1 MGTNREGKD
10 EGMLLSDVI
19 KDMEGRLL
27 RDGMF
32 QTLEY
37 CTGGLKVPFLTFMGN
52 PKFVDKMS
60 PFASCVLCSEE
71 LADRLP
77 PSVQGVFITESPKE
91 SFQIIH
97 NRLCKDAAYCLPT
110 TANKIGEDCIISERA
125 NIAGNSVKI
134 GDRVIIEDNVTIYD
148 HVTIGNDCVIRSG
161 AVIGGKAFTFARA
174 KGNRILGMEDLGQVV
189 IGDRVEIFSLTHIAK
204 GILPTDTTYI
214 ENDAKIDALVQIG
227 HGSVIG
233 ERTLIAEGAVI
244 AGNVRIGADA
254 WVGVNA
260 TVSNRICIGDH
271 ARVSLGSVVT
281 KDVAD
286 GQTVTGNFAIEH
298 ANFIQNLKKSCAGEE

>member
-1 MGTNREGKD
+1 MF
-10 EGMLLSDVI
+10 LSDVT
-19 KDMEGRLL
+19 KDLEGRLL
-27 RDGMF
+27 KDGEF

-37 CTGGLKVPFLTFMGN
+37 CTGKLEVPYLTFMGN

-60 PFASCVLCSEE
+60 PYVSCVLCSAE

-77 PSVQGVFITESPKE
+77 QSIVGVFITDSPKE

-97 NRLCKDAAYCLPT
+97 NRLSKNADYCLPKKLNRT
-110 TANKIGEDCIISERA
+110 GTGCVISGRA
-125 NIAGNSVKI
+125 NIAGNSVEI
-134 GDRVIIEDNVTIYD
+134 GDRVVIEDNVTIYD
-148 HVTIGNDCVIRSG
+148 HVKIGNDCVIRSG
-161 AVIGGKAFTFARA
+161 AVIGGKAFTFART
-174 KGNRILGMEDLGQVV
+174 KDNRILGMEDLGQVV
-189 IGDRVEIFSLTHIAK
+189 LGDRVEIFSLTHIAK
-204 GILPTDTTYI
+204 GILPTDTTFI
-214 ENDAKIDALVQIG
+214 GNDAKIDALVQIG

-244 AGNVRIGADA
+244 AGNVRIGSDS

-260 TVSNRICIGDH
+260 TVSNRIQIGDN

-281 KDVAD
+281 KDVAG

-298 ANFIQNLKKSCAGEE
+298 TAFLRNLKDMIHLH

>member
-1 MGTNREGKD
+1 
-10 EGMLLSDVI
+10 MLLSDVT
-19 KDMEGRLL
+19 KDIEGRLL
-27 RDGMF
+27 REGTF

-37 CTGGLKVPFLTFMGN
+37 CTGSLEIPFLTFLGN
-52 PKFVDKMS
+52 PKFSDKMS
-60 PFASCVLCSEE
+60 PFVSCVLCSEE

-77 PSVQGVFITESPKE
+77 KGVQGIFITQSPKE
-91 SFQIIH
+91 SFQVIH
-97 NRLCKDAAYCLPT
+97 NRLGKDAAYCLPT
-110 TANKIGEDCIISERA
+110 KPNKFGADCVISERA
-125 NIAGNSVKI
+125 NIAADSVEI

-148 HVTIGNDCVIRSG
+148 HVTVGDDCVIRSG
-161 AVIGGKAFTFARA
+161 AVIGGKAFTFART
-174 KGNRILGMEDLGQVV
+174 KDNRILGMEDLGQVV

-204 GILPTDTTYI
+204 GILPTDTTFI
-214 ENDAKIDALVQIG
+214 GNDAKIDALVQIG

-260 TVSNRICIGDH
+260 TVSNRIRIGDH

-298 ANFIQNLKKSCAGEE
+298 TQFLRHLKDMIHLH

>member
-1 MGTNREGKD
+1 
-10 EGMLLSDVI
+10 MLLSDVT
-19 KDMEGRLL
+19 KDIEGRLL
-27 RDGMF
+27 REGTF

-37 CTGGLKVPFLTFMGN
+37 CTGSLEIPFLTFLGN
-52 PKFVDKMS
+52 PKFLDRMS
-60 PFASCVLCSEE
+60 PFVSCVLCSAE

-77 PSVQGVFITESPKE
+77 EGVQGVFITQSPKE
-91 SFQIIH
+91 SFQVIH
-97 NRLCKDAAYCLPT
+97 NRLGKDAAYCLPT
-110 TANKIGEDCIISERA
+110 KPNKVGADCVISERA
-125 NIAGNSVKI
+125 NIAADSVEI

-148 HVTIGNDCVIRSG
+148 HVKIGNDCVIRSG
-161 AVIGGKAFTFARA
+161 AVIGGKAFTFART
-174 KGNRILGMEDLGQVV
+174 KDNRILGMEDLGQVV

-204 GILPTDTTYI
+204 GILPTDTTFI
-214 ENDAKIDALVQIG
+214 GDDTKIDALVQIG

-260 TVSNRICIGDH
+260 TVSNRIQIGDN

-281 KDVAD
+281 KDVAN

-298 ANFIQNLKKSCAGEE
+298 TQFLRNLKDMIHLH

>member
-1 MGTNREGKD
+1 MY
-10 EGMLLSDVI
+10 LSDVTGGI
-19 KDMEGRLL
+19 EGRLV
-27 RDGMF
+27 RDGEF

-37 CTGGLKVPFLTFMGN
+37 CTGELQVPFLTFMGN
-52 PKFVDKMS
+52 PRFADKMS
-60 PFASCVLCSEE
+60 PYVSCVLCSEE

-77 PSVQGVFITESPKE
+77 QSIAGVFICDSPKE

-97 NRLCKDAAYCLPT
+97 NRLSSNASYCLPVKENT
-110 TANKIGEDCIISERA
+110 TGEGCVISERA
-125 NIAGNSVKI
+125 SIAKNNVEI
-134 GDRVIIEDNVTIYD
+134 GDRVVIEDNVTIYD
-148 HVTIGNDCVIRSG
+148 HVKIGSDCVIHSG
-161 AVIGGKAFTFARA
+161 AVIGGKAFTFART
-174 KGNRILGMEDLGQVV
+174 KKNGILGMEDLGQVV
-189 IGDRVEIFSLTHIAK
+189 IGDRVEIFPLTHITK

-214 ENDAKIDALVQIG
+214 GNDVKIDALVQIG
-227 HGSVIG
+227 HGSVIR

-244 AGNVRIGADA
+244 AGNVRIGAEV

-260 TVSNRICIGDH
+260 TVSNRIRIGDH

-298 ANFIQNLKKSCAGEE
+298 ADFIRNLKDMMHLH

>member
-1 MGTNREGKD
+1 MKA
-10 EGMLLSDVI
+10 MLLSEVT
-19 KDMEGRLL
+19 KEFEGRL
-27 RDGMF
+27 RKDGTF

-37 CTGGLKVPFLTFMGN
+37 CTGSLEVPFLTFMGN

-60 PFASCVLCSEE
+60 PHASCVLCSEE

-77 PSVQGVFITESPKE
+77 QTVEGVFITESPKE
-91 SFQIIH
+91 CFQRIH
-97 NRLCKDAAYCLPT
+97 NKLCKEEAYCLPKT
-110 TANKIGEDCIISERA
+110 QNKTGEGCVISKRA
-125 NIAGNSVKI
+125 SIAADSVEI

-148 HVTIGNDCVIRSG
+148 HVTIGDDCVIRSG
-161 AVIGGKAFTFARA
+161 AVIGGKAFTFART
-174 KGNRILGMEDLGQVV
+174 KDNRILGMEDLGRVV
-189 IGDRVEIFSLTHIAK
+189 IGDRVEIFPLTHIAK

-214 ENDAKIDALVQIG
+214 GNDAKIDALVQIG
-227 HGSVIG
+227 HGSAIG

-244 AGNVRIGADA
+244 AGNVSIGADS

-260 TVSNRICIGDH
+260 TVSNRIRIGDH

-286 GQTVTGNFAIEH
+286 GQTVTGNFAIAH
-298 ANFIQNLKKSCAGEE
+298 DKFLRHLKDMIHLH

>member
-1 MGTNREGKD
+1 MK
-10 EGMLLSDVI
+10 GMLLSDVTKGI
-19 KDMEGRLL
+19 EGRLL
-27 RDGMF
+27 REGTF

-37 CTGGLKVPFLTFMGN
+37 CTGSLEVPFLTFMGN

-60 PFASCVLCSEE
+60 PFASCVLCTEK

-77 PSVQGVFITESPKE
+77 SSVKGVFITEFPKE
-91 SFQIIH
+91 SFQKIH
-97 NRLCKDAAYCLPT
+97 NGLSKDDAYRLPT
-110 TANKIGEDCIISERA
+110 TQNKIGEGCVISKRA
-125 NIAGNSVKI
+125 NIAANSVEI

-161 AVIGGKAFTFARA
+161 AVIGGKAFTFA
-174 KGNRILGMEDLGQVV
+174 GTHDNRILGMEDLGRVV
-189 IGDRVEIFSLTHIAK
+189 IGDRVEVFSLTHIAK
-204 GILPTDTTYI
+204 GILPTDTTDI
-214 ENDAKIDALVQIG
+214 KDDAKIDALVQIG

-260 TVSNRICIGDH
+260 TVSNRIRIGDH

-281 KDVAD
+281 KDVAE

-298 ANFIQNLKKSCAGEE
+298 SQFLQHLKDMIHLH